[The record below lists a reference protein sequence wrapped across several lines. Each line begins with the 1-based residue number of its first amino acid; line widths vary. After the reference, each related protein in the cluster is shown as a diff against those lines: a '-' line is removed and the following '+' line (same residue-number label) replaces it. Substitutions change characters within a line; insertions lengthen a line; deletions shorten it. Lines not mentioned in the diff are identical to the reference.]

1 MSYLPI
7 NLLNVLYIS
16 IDFFLSQK
24 HISIMDR
31 LRKLFR
37 RIRRKD
43 REVKEEKEEK
53 VVTDTLYPKL
63 NVQTR
68 LYPDLS
74 GFYCAYPDVA
84 DNYWRYLYL
93 VECYR

>member
-1 MSYLPI
+1 
-7 NLLNVLYIS
+7 
-16 IDFFLSQK
+16 
-24 HISIMDR
+24 MDR

-63 NVQTR
+63 NVQAR
-68 LYPDLS
+68 LNPDLS

-84 DNYWRYLYL
+84 NNYWRYLYL